1 LRKAR
6 STAVAAVGCR
16 HRPVP
21 WRRGAPLIRG
31 ARSARADLTG
41 SRRASPPRRPSP
53 VGNRWRPPVPPGP
66 A

>member
-21 WRRGAPLIRG
+21 WRRGAPLSG
-31 ARSARADLTG
+31 ARD
-41 SRRASPPRRPSP
+41 RRGRTSPAVGGRPRPGGP
-53 VGNRWRPPVPPGP
+53 HRWAIGEGRRYHPVPL
-66 A
+66 